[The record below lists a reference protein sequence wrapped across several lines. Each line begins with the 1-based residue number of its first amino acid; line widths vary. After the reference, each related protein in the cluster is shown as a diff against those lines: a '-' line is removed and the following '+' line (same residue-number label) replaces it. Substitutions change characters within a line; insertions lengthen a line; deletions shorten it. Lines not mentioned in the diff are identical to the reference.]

1 MIELNMPKNEEIH
14 KIECGMYIAACL
26 TKEQTEELKK
36 QWNEQGGKDIIPW
49 YRWVLQNTHIVL
61 DQLPTT

>member
-36 QWNEQGGKDIIPW
+36 QWNEMCIRDRP
-49 YRWVLQNTHIVL
+49 
-61 DQLPTT
+61 